1 MPSPDTNT
9 KRPRRV
15 SFAAPNSPNT
25 TKSIPILQPNLAPKS
40 ATINN
45 NNNKTGPAPPTRPA
59 SRNSGPAP
67 QTTGPAT
74 TGLATDNLFAHT
86 VTNTPHGLVVDGV
99 LRPRGAAH
107 SDLRAAFP
115 QPLPDPSIPLCFI
128 NHGRPQVNMSTVGAG
143 LMPDPYAVHYQPPV
157 PDTTNGP
164 FQHTYVPRADAYGPQ
179 YMMPNGVAA
188 PGGLPFCAP
197 PAFPYQQVQPPTFP
211 PMQMPFV
218 PRAPAGYFMNA
229 SVVYDH
235 IIILISF
242 FIPFFFIQ
250 PQPGMATAPI
260 PMVAPGSQ
268 PPFMQPH
275 PMQGP
280 PINFQPGPMPPM
292 VSPGGPAYVATGI
305 GQPTPPITPPS
316 AYFVGGNQAGFE
328 MGKTKNEIDAET
340 RYNAQHNQMNE
351 PQGIKPADDDISR
364 MYWCRELDGQWVSR
378 SRFSLDRMGNFRWYV
393 SPDGVFYA
401 KMLVE

>member
-1 MPSPDTNT
+1 MPSPDKNT

-15 SFAAPNSPNT
+15 SFAAPDSPSTIKPAPN
-25 TKSIPILQPNLAPKS
+25 LQPKSTSKS
-40 ATINN
+40 ATNN
-45 NNNKTGPAPPTRPA
+45 ETGPTPRTRPA
-59 SRNSGPAP
+59 PSNNTCPAP
-67 QTTGPAT
+67 QTAGPT
-74 TGLATDNLFAHT
+74 TDSLFTHT

-99 LRPRGAAH
+99 LRPRGTAH
-107 SDLRAAFP
+107 SDLRDALPRPFP
-115 QPLPDPSIPLCFI
+115 NPSIPPYFH
-128 NHGRPQVNMSTVGAG
+128 NTAQPQVNMSTVGAG

-164 FQHTYVPRADAYGPQ
+164 FQHTYVPRGDAYGPQ
-179 YMMPNGVAA
+179 YMIPNGVAA
-188 PGGLPFCAP
+188 PGGPPFCAP
-197 PAFPYQQVQPPTFP
+197 PAFPYQ
-211 PMQMPFV
+211 
-218 PRAPAGYFMNA
+218 
-229 SVVYDH
+229 
-235 IIILISF
+235 
-242 FIPFFFIQ
+242 Q

-260 PMVAPGSQ
+260 PMMAPGSQ

-280 PINFQPGPMPPM
+280 PINVQPGYMPPM
-292 VSPGGPAYVATGI
+292 ACAQAPGGPAFVAPGI

-316 AYFVGGNQAGFE
+316 AYFGGGNHGGFE
-328 MGKTKNEIDAET
+328 MGKTKDELDAET

-364 MYWCRELDGQWVSR
+364 MYWCRELDGQWISR